1 MKDKLNS
8 RNKRGP
14 FVPAISVLL
23 ALCVVALLGYAV
35 GYGLSEHLLSREEAV
50 RIFLT
55 TTPVWYMLICAVSLV
70 VLLTA
75 GRNQAKNAGRLGVVT
90 GCFFIVHVLL
100 SIYYPIV
107 WWIVRRVNAG
117 KYADS
122 PYYDFIVDSINMDY
136 YRPVSLL
143 VAGFLPVFVIGVCVA
158 LIDSSK
164 KREIRF
170 GGVKYAVLFAVGAAV
185 RFTALCYSGIAEPFG
200 EVMQRFTFYNV
211 YDFLMK
217 FDFAMPL
224 AMLLTAVFVILCCA
238 GKNGGVKAEKI
249 WFVPGTFYLTVFS
262 APVAWLLL
270 KYTVDFIRRYLEDG
284 FRRQWV
290 AAEATYHYAS
300 AFSDIVYNV
309 AFGVVLLMFGYWF
322 VVKRRRKRAL
332 AAENEAVQE

>member
-1 MKDKLNS
+1 VKDKLNS

-14 FVPAISVLL
+14 FIPAISVLL

-35 GYGLSEHLLSREEAV
+35 GYGLSEHFLSREEAV
-50 RIFLT
+50 RIFFT
-55 TTPVWYMLICAVSLV
+55 TTPVWYMLLCAASLV

-75 GRNQAKNAGRLGVVT
+75 GRNEVKNAGRLGVVT
-90 GCFFIVHVLL
+90 GCFFIVHALL
-100 SIYYPIV
+100 SIYFPIV
-107 WWIVRRVNAG
+107 EWIVFLVNAG
-117 KYADS
+117 KKYAGN
-122 PYYDFIVDSINMDY
+122 PYYDEIVIHLMDEY
-136 YRPVSLL
+136 IKPVTFT
-143 VAGFLPVFVIGVCVA
+143 VVLPVFVIGVCVA

-185 RFTALCYSGIAEPFG
+185 RFTLLCLSGIAEPFG

-249 WFVPGTFYLTVFS
+249 WFVPGTIYLTVFS

-284 FRRQWV
+284 FSRQWV

-332 AAENEAVQE
+332 AAENEAVQK